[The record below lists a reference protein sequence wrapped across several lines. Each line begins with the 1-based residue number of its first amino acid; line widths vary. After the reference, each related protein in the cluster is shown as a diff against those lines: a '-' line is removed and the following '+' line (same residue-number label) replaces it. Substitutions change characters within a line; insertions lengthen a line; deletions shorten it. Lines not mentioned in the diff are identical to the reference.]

1 MYCCPVVGHVATEVA
16 GTGNAVP
23 EALCIGRSVSM
34 RPQSLAVA
42 AIRKF
47 RTTRRLSSQ
56 RRDLIHSLSFGFC
69 SSMASRARLSMQ
81 VLPGPARSPAGLAK
95 TVVEAASLPVF
106 ESTTEMSSPPGAWS
120 HHHHINNLLQPL
132 ITTRVDKLQTQVPK

>member
-69 SSMASRARLSMQ
+69 SSMASRARLSTR

-95 TVVEAASLPVF
+95 IVVEVASLPVLESVL

-120 HHHHINNLLQPL
+120 HHHHIDNLLQL
-132 ITTRVDKLQTQVPK
+132 SYYYKG